1 MTRTT
6 SDRSWR
12 RSVGRVRRP
21 DPHERRSPADEAW
34 SYERRLAVAVPLTVA
49 VLWLTFALP
58 HAARSQELAWL
69 LSTPVVFYSGWPFLR
84 AAARSALH
92 GATTMD
98 TLVALGSLSAYGY
111 SAAAVLLGEH
121 DHYFD
126 TAAVIVT
133 LILVGKVL
141 EARARA
147 SAADASRALLD
158 RGAKSA
164 TLLID
169 GRNGGSRS
177 TISAPA
183 ARRRPPGATI
193 PPTGS

>member
-1 MTRTT
+1 MNLATRNATVREEQGGRDADHVEPLVEAVRGSGTAPGSTPSDGLRPTRPGRT
-6 SDRSWR
+6 SAGSRWRCRCRRR
-12 RSVGRVRRP
+12 RS
-21 DPHERRSPADEAW
+21 
-34 SYERRLAVAVPLTVA
+34 LATLT
-49 VLWLTFALP
+49 
-58 HAARSQELAWL
+58 AACGAEPELAWL

-98 TLVALGSLSAYGY
+98 TLVALGSLSGSGH

-158 RGAKSA
+158 RG
-164 TLLID
+164 
-169 GRNGGSRS
+169 RS
-177 TISAPA
+177 
-183 ARRRPPGATI
+183 RRRC
-193 PPTGS
+193 